1 MATNNPLRESLE
13 AVRQDLGAPTLESF
27 LNMARWV
34 AATMVFVAHLRNP
47 LFLGYGDVPLS
58 NRTLAM
64 QAWYFLTGWHA
75 EAVTVFFVLSGLLVA
90 GAGMARVHSGK
101 FDPSGYAIDRA
112 TRLFLPFIPA
122 LLIGYL
128 LDLAGSR
135 IFADVGFW
143 NAAQPMIAQ
152 KVNSAPFASLLGLD
166 VLVGN
171 AVMLQNYVVPPLG
184 SNQPLW
190 SISAEFWF
198 YAIFLLL
205 VFAWF
210 PSRSWALR
218 LVAFACV
225 AAVCTLLG
233 VPFLVLLGLWC
244 IGASIACIPRR
255 RLRSPALAGLLFLA
269 VLVVARTAN
278 SFFDVHAIYRELK
291 NYAVAL
297 TFAYLVV
304 CLRGRRYVWLER
316 LAPANDF
323 LAGFSFSLYLLHF
336 PLMLFVLAVLH
347 ATGSFD
353 AIATGFDPTDP
364 RGLAAY
370 MLTIAIVMA
379 LAWLFSL
386 ATERKTEPL
395 RRLLKRRFMPSP
407 HRPSPEALG

>member
-1 MATNNPLRESLE
+1 MATSHPLRESLE
-13 AVRQDLGAPTLESF
+13 AVRRDLNAPTLESF

-34 AATMVFVAHLRNP
+34 AATMVFVGHLRNP

-58 NRTLAM
+58 NRTLAV

-90 GAGMARVHSGK
+90 GAGMARANAGI
-101 FDPSGYAIDRA
+101 FDPGGFAIDRA

-122 LLIGYL
+122 VLIGYL

-152 KVNSAPFASLLGLD
+152 KVSSPPFASLLGVD
-166 VLVGN
+166 VLLGN
-171 AVMLQNYVVPPLG
+171 LLMLQSYVVPPLG

-198 YAIFLLL
+198 YAIFPLL
-205 VFAWF
+205 VFAWL
-210 PSRSWALR
+210 PSRSKAVR
-218 LVAFACV
+218 LLAFVCV

-233 VPFLVLLGLWC
+233 VNFLVLLGLWC
-244 IGASIACIPRR
+244 IGAAIACVPGRR
-255 RLRSPALAGLLFLA
+255 IGPPGLAGLLFLGM
-269 VLVVARTAN
+269 LIVARAAN
-278 SFFDVHAIYRELK
+278 SFFDANELYRELK

-304 CLRGRRYVWLER
+304 CLRGRRYAWLEH
-316 LAPANDF
+316 LAPVNSF

-336 PLMLFVLAVLH
+336 PVMLFVLAVLH

-353 AIATGFDPTDP
+353 AIASGFDPTDP
-364 RGLAAY
+364 RGLATY
-370 MLTIAIVMA
+370 ILTIAIVMT

-386 ATERKTEPL
+386 GTERKTEGL
-395 RRLLKRRFMPSP
+395 RRLLKRRFIPSP
-407 HRPSPEALG
+407 CPPSPKALR